1 MQSATTPIA
10 VWSPPAPAP
19 WTSSGRGD
27 GYRLV
32 VNEMMLSDPESEVAN
47 GWVAGYLK
55 EEEGGHIR
63 MQQDQHEGEKAGGW
77 T

>member
-19 WTSSGRGD
+19 WTSNGRGD

-47 GWVAGYLK
+47 GWVAG
-55 EEEGGHIR
+55 
-63 MQQDQHEGEKAGGW
+63 
-77 T
+77 